1 MDRSNEVSQLRRML
15 ANKSLWLK
23 KSSEGANSLFRS
35 VSVSLYF
42 TEKYHELIRALILSY
57 FNIAYKPRL
66 VNDFQLKT
74 MERYLENM
82 FLFEFEPLN
91 LDILS
96 KLFDAQIDLYFL
108 ENSELKKEVYHHE
121 GKLQLKLAR
130 LSEHSYSALFSRN
143 QKESFSFAQNIV
155 LSLIDSV
162 CENKREFQF
171 LNANNG
177 KLINFDFNKWL
188 SQSDLADHND
198 PALID
203 YQKYLLFSIVGST
216 GRESVGHARTEV
228 CETATQR
235 LNGIVCE
242 TAESNKPSNPSVAKE
257 ILSLFK
263 RRKNSNSTI
272 GANAVNSK
280 QCTVINC
287 FPTRAMFLNNNHCN
301 ARKLK
306 SKSAISK
313 RTSVKSKKV
322 DLFGDLGCSE
332 IKEESKVSI
341 FQLQSTDIDKQTDC
355 ESSMRNLNIDNEF
368 RKCSTVDDFSAFKD
382 RVFVSFGKND
392 EISGTGW
399 VANDSPILLGK
410 PSGRKLRQSGSS
422 EKKFVFQP
430 SVSKEGEIESG
441 EGTKDQKNNKIS
453 IKERLKKKNEL
464 LMGKLELNK
473 QFSAN
478 EAMFNVPKV
487 PVFADH
493 KNSSSLSLETRH
505 DSTQKLLSE
514 LKFNGFNKE
523 KYSEIVDNHVFQGYI
538 KFFDEKN
545 GFGFFQIVKENA
557 VEDIFVYKSEFDK
570 AGIKT
575 ESFKH
580 IKNGFIPTFAFQIA
594 VYFVGTDRKKKAIN
608 IRQV

>member
-1 MDRSNEVSQLRRML
+1 ML
-15 ANKSLWLK
+15 AAKALWLK

-57 FNIAYKPRL
+57 FNLTYKPRL

-74 MERYLENM
+74 MERYLENI

-108 ENSELKKEVYHHE
+108 ENCELKKEVYNIE
-121 GKLQLKLAR
+121 GRLQLKLAR
-130 LSEHSYSALFSRN
+130 LSEHGYSALFSRN
-143 QKESFSFAQNIV
+143 QKESFLFAQNIV

-162 CENKREFQF
+162 CENKTQFEFR
-171 LNANNG
+171 NVNNG

-188 SQSDLADHND
+188 SQSDLAEHND
-198 PALID
+198 PPLID
-203 YQKYLLFSIVGST
+203 YQKYLLFAIVGST
-216 GRESVGHARTEV
+216 GNAAVGNGRGGVSETANQRMNGVV
-228 CETATQR
+228 CETADR
-235 LNGIVCE
+235 C
-242 TAESNKPSNPSVAKE
+242 KPSNPSVAKE

-272 GANAVNSK
+272 GVSAVCSK
-280 QCTVINC
+280 QCTVITC

-322 DLFGDLGCSE
+322 DLFGDLGCPE
-332 IKEESKVSI
+332 VKEEPKVSV
-341 FQLQSTDIDKQTDC
+341 FQLQSSDIDKQADC
-355 ESSMRNLNIDNEF
+355 ESTSIRNLVHENEF

-382 RVFVSFGKND
+382 RVFVSFSKND
-392 EISGTGW
+392 EMSGTGW
-399 VANDSPILLGK
+399 ISNDSPFLLGR
-410 PSGRKLRQSGSS
+410 PSNRKLRQSGSS
-422 EKKFVFQP
+422 EKTFVFHE
-430 SVSKEGEIESG
+430 SENKDGENESG
-441 EGTKDQKNNKIS
+441 EGVKDQKNNKIS

-473 QFSAN
+473 QFSTN
-478 EAMFNVPKV
+478 ETMFNVPKL

-493 KNSSSLSLETRH
+493 KNNNSMSLETRH